1 MQLVKLITPKKIKAL
16 HRFGWTFL
24 VLNSCFV
31 IPAISQDNSPYS
43 RYGIGDLV
51 PATNIVNRSMAGI
64 SAGYTDQLSINF
76 NNPASFSSFQAMRE
90 KNSKKLGSGRTILD
104 IGLNFENRTLREP
117 NNTLKFTASNA
128 LFSYVQVGVPLK
140 KDWGLSFGIRP
151 VSRISYKI
159 YSAQR
164 LKDPITQLPID
175 SASTLYSGDGGSYL
189 FSGGTG
195 FSLFNKMKHKQEE
208 KLSVGF
214 NFGYFF
220 GKKDYST
227 RRALINDTVT
237 YYMANYETRTN
248 FGNLWFN
255 AGFQYKLPLN
265 EKMQLTI
272 GAFGNWAQKLNG
284 KQDRVRET
292 FVYNDNTGNVR
303 LDSVSDVRD
312 VKGTIEMPAS
322 YTVGLILQKF
332 AVVNKEGGFMLGV
345 DFAQQKWDNYR
356 FYGQSDSVK
365 SNWELR
371 VGAQINPIPKR
382 NYFSNIAYRFG
393 FFTGPDYVKVGNK
406 LSQMGLSFG
415 LGLPMAVNRQAPN
428 QATFINLGFE
438 IIKRGNNDNL
448 LKENLFRFSLGFSLS
463 DIWFI
468 KRKYE

>member
-1 MQLVKLITPKKIKAL
+1 
-16 HRFGWTFL
+16 
-24 VLNSCFV
+24 
-31 IPAISQDNSPYS
+31 
-43 RYGIGDLV
+43 
-51 PATNIVNRSMAGI
+51 
-64 SAGYTDQLSINF
+64 
-76 NNPASFSSFQAMRE
+76 
-90 KNSKKLGSGRTILD
+90 
-104 IGLNFENRTLREP
+104 
-117 NNTLKFTASNA
+117 
-128 LFSYVQVGVPLK
+128 
-140 KDWGLSFGIRP
+140 
-151 VSRISYKI
+151 
-159 YSAQR
+159 
-164 LKDPITQLPID
+164 
-175 SASTLYSGDGGSYL
+175 
-189 FSGGTG
+189 
-195 FSLFNKMKHKQEE
+195 
-208 KLSVGF
+208 
-214 NFGYFF
+214 
-220 GKKDYST
+220 
-227 RRALINDTVT
+227 
-237 YYMANYETRTN
+237 
-248 FGNLWFN
+248 
-255 AGFQYKLPLN
+255 
-265 EKMQLTI
+265 MQLTI

-406 LSQMGLSFG
+406 LSQLGLSFG